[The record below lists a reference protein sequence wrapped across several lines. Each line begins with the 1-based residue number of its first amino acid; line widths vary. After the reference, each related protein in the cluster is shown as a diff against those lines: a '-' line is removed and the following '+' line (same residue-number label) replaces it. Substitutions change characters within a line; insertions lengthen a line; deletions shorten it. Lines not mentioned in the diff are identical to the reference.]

1 MSYSYNAAKEKVIL
15 YANGETMRYLL
26 FDLNKDYAEDQNGNM
41 YFQKPLVRNGVIFL
55 PVSLIAQ
62 SFGLIYST
70 IAVERGYLVWVRTQ
84 SADMSERIFADAA
97 IYPMETR
104 YNQYLKSQETG
115 QPEDETT
122 ESTGTP
128 SESGQRVYLC
138 IRADDAE
145 TVSELLDAL
154 DWYDSQAAFYCT
166 VDFLEQEGDLLR
178 RMTATG
184 QAIGIL
190 ADAAEEGRTVAEQL
204 AAGNA
209 ALEAATCGKTRLAR
223 LENVSDQTAA
233 DVEAMGYCCLWPDMD
248 RSPYPLADSS
258 SADVPA
264 APGGRPLRGRVRLA
278 GRRYHRRRA
287 AGLSVGAP
295 QRRRPLPG
303 HDRDRLSRRG
313 IHRIFNTIREKRYNE
328 R

>member
-166 VDFLEQEGDLLR
+166 VDFLEQE
-178 RMTATG
+178 
-184 QAIGIL
+184 
-190 ADAAEEGRTVAEQL
+190 E
-204 AAGNA
+204 
-209 ALEAATCGKTRLAR
+209 TC
-223 LENVSDQTAA
+223 
-233 DVEAMGYCCLWPDMD
+233 C
-248 RSPYPLADSS
+248 
-258 SADVPA
+258 
-264 APGGRPLRGRVRLA
+264 GG
-278 GRRYHRRRA
+278 
-287 AGLSVGAP
+287 
-295 QRRRPLPG
+295 
-303 HDRDRLSRRG
+303 
-313 IHRIFNTIREKRYNE
+313 
-328 R
+328 